1 MRKIDVVELFVT
13 ERILKL
19 TKEQGEK
26 NYYQSII
33 NELTDIQSVI
43 MKVKTTDDCKTKE
56 QLLNKNIKKIDLTK
70 LKPVTFNS
78 TLTDAISYS
87 LDKLKKD

>member
-1 MRKIDVVELFVT
+1 MKKIDVVELFVT

-33 NELTDIQSVI
+33 NELTDIQSV
-43 MKVKTTDDCKTKE
+43 KTTDDCKTKE

-70 LKPVTFNS
+70 LKPVTFNPGFV
-78 TLTDAISYS
+78 DAISYS
-87 LDKLKKD
+87 LNKLKKD

>member
-1 MRKIDVVELFVT
+1 MKRIDVVELYIT
-13 ERILKL
+13 KRILKL

-56 QLLNKNIKKIDLTK
+56 QLLNKKIEKIDLTK
-70 LKPVTFNS
+70 IKPVTSNS
-78 TLTDAISYS
+78 GLIDAISYS
-87 LDKLKKD
+87 LEKLKKD